1 MKEKDILSESQQS
14 EVVGGVEENGTE
26 NKTAP
31 KKSSIK
37 LHPTML
43 AYGGPAML
51 PQIDPQKLTK
61 LLKDKQEDKKE
72 EIANPEKTAV
82 AELLPKDPN
91 APEKRE

>member
-14 EVVGGVEENGTE
+14 EVVGGLEENGSE

-31 KKSSIK
+31 KKSPTK
-37 LHPTML
+37 LRTMML

-51 PQIDPQKLTK
+51 PQIGPQKLTK